1 MNEHELK
8 SALQEVMVAS
18 SPPPPM
24 SPEAALDRGRRAQRR
39 RQATWG
45 GAVAGLAVV
54 AIAVGAVMVPTLTGG
69 GPGIQV
75 AGGQPSESAPRVTPT
90 DRPPSERPSA
100 TVLPTGGPSATVL
113 PPSGRPLSD
122 TSTPWPNG
130 QSDRTATS
138 GPRADKGVRLL
149 NDLAS
154 SLPPGVRAED
164 RTRIGFADYGP
175 MTWRQAQFAEYAGD
189 LEVWNYD
196 ARTPVVIT
204 GEAGVGELF
213 IRVETRGNTRL
224 GDLVGCAAATRYAY
238 PVEGG
243 ACALV
248 DVGGKQVALVTGA
261 TPDADSNT
269 MDSAAFYRHPDGTL
283 VTVGYSSEF
292 LESGHPALSRPALTG
307 TQLAA
312 LAADPKFHLD

>member
-1 MNEHELK
+1 MDERELK
-8 SALQEVMVAS
+8 SALEEVMVAS

-54 AIAVGAVMVPTLTGG
+54 AIAVGAVMVPNLTGG
-69 GPGIQV
+69 GAGVQV
-75 AGGQPSESAPRVTPT
+75 AGGQSSGSRPPATTPTGSPSE
-90 DRPPSERPSA
+90 PPS
-100 TVLPTGGPSATVL
+100 VTVL
-113 PPSGRPLSD
+113 PPSGGPPESG
-122 TSTPWPNG
+122 TSTPWPDG
-130 QSDRTATS
+130 QGDRTATS

-175 MTWRQAQFAEYAGD
+175 MTWRQAQFAEYVGD
-189 LEVWNYD
+189 LQVWDYD

-204 GEAGVGELF
+204 GEAGVGELS
-213 IRVETRGNTRL
+213 IRVETKGNTRL
-224 GDLVGCAAATRYAY
+224 GDLTGCEAATKYPY
-238 PVEGG
+238 PVAGG
-243 ACALV
+243 TCRLV
-248 DVGGKQVALVTGA
+248 DVGGKQVAVVTGA
-261 TPDADSNT
+261 TPDAGTNT
-269 MDSAAFYRHPDGTL
+269 MEAGAFYRHPDGTL

-292 LESGHPALSRPALTG
+292 RDSGHPALSRPALTG
-307 TQLAA
+307 EQLAA
-312 LAADPKFHLD
+312 IAADAKFHLD

>member
-24 SPEAALDRGRRAQRR
+24 SPEAALDRGRRARSRR
-39 RQATWG
+39 KATWG

-54 AIAVGAVMVPTLTGG
+54 AIAVGAVLVPTLTGG
-69 GPGIQV
+69 GAGVQV

-90 DRPPSERPSA
+90 DRPPSEGMSAPALTPSA
-100 TVLPTGGPSATVL
+100 GPASGR
-113 PPSGRPLSD
+113 PPSG

-130 QSDRTATS
+130 QDDRTARN
-138 GPRADKGVRLL
+138 GPRADKGAKLF
-149 NDLAS
+149 NDVAS
-154 SLPPGVRAED
+154 SLPAGVKAED

-175 MTWRQAQFAEYAGD
+175 MTRHQAQFVEHVGD
-189 LEVWNYD
+189 LEVWDYE

-213 IRVETRGNTRL
+213 VRVETKGGTRL
-224 GDLVGCAAATRYAY
+224 GGLVGCAAATRYEY
-238 PVEGG
+238 PVAGG
-243 ACALV
+243 TCALV
-248 DVGGKQVALVTGA
+248 DVGGEQVALVTGA
-261 TPDADSNT
+261 TPDADHNT
-269 MDSAAFYRHPDGTL
+269 MDAAAFHRHPDGTL
-283 VTVGYSSEF
+283 VTVAYSSEY

-307 TQLAA
+307 AQLAA

>member
-24 SPEAALDRGRRAQRR
+24 SPGAALDRGRRAQRR

-45 GAVAGLAVV
+45 GGVAGLAVV
-54 AIAVGAVMVPTLTGG
+54 AIAFGAVMLPNLTGG
-69 GPGIQV
+69 GSGVQV
-75 AGGQPSESAPRVTPT
+75 AGGQSSQPSVTPT
-90 DRPPSERPSA
+90 GRPGSAIGTPSVTATPPGVPSA
-100 TVLPTGGPSATVL
+100 TPGTRTE
-113 PPSGRPLSD
+113 
-122 TSTPWPNG
+122 WPDG
-130 QSDRTATS
+130 QGDRTATS
-138 GPRADKGVRLL
+138 GPRAAKGDRLF

-154 SLPPGVRAED
+154 SLPPGVKVED

-175 MTWRQAQFAEYAGD
+175 MTRVQAQFVEYVGE
-189 LEVWNYD
+189 LQVWDYE

-213 IRVETRGNTRL
+213 IDVETRGNTRL
-224 GDLVGCAAATRYAY
+224 GDLVGCAAATKYPY

-243 ACALV
+243 TCTVV

-261 TPDADSNT
+261 VPDGDDNT
-269 MDSAAFYRHPDGTL
+269 MQNAAFYRHPDGTL
-283 VTVGYSSEF
+283 VTVAYSDEY

-307 TQLAA
+307 AQLAA
-312 LAADPKFHLD
+312 IAADPKFHLD

>member
-8 SALQEVMVAS
+8 SALQEVLVAS

-24 SPEAALDRGRRAQRR
+24 SPQAALDHARRTQRR

-45 GAVAGLAVV
+45 GAFAGLAVV
-54 AIAVGAVMVPTLTGG
+54 AIAVGAVLVPNLTGG
-69 GPGIQV
+69 GSGVQV
-75 AGGQPSESAPRVTPT
+75 AGGQSSSPSSAPQVTPT
-90 DRPPSERPSA
+90 DRPPSVTPSVTA
-100 TVLPTGGPSATVL
+100 T
-113 PPSGRPLSD
+113 PPSGPPQSN
-122 TSTPWPNG
+122 TSTPWPDG
-130 QSDRTATS
+130 QDDRTATK
-138 GPRADKGVRLL
+138 GPRADKGAKLL

-154 SLPPGVRAED
+154 SLPPGVKAED

-175 MTWRQAQFAEYAGD
+175 MTRNQAQFAENVGE
-189 LEVWNYD
+189 LQVWDYE

-213 IRVETRGNTRL
+213 IQVETKGNTRL
-224 GDLVGCAAATRYAY
+224 GDLVGCAAATKYPY

-243 ACALV
+243 TCALV

-261 TPDADSNT
+261 TANGDANT
-269 MDSAAFYRHPDGTL
+269 MDAGAFYRYPDGTL
-283 VTVGYSSEF
+283 VTVAYSSEY

-307 TQLAA
+307 EQLAA
-312 LAADPKFHLD
+312 IAADPKFHLD